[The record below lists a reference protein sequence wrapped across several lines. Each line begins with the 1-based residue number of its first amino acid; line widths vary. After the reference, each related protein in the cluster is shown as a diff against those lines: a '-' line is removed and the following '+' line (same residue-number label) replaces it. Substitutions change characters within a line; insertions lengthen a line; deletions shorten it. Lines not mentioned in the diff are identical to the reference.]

1 MADTQIKTTPWR
13 EIRHKRIKPKDE
25 PRINR
30 ERQSVELALEL
41 AQLRRRRKT
50 TQADLASKLA
60 VSQSSI
66 SQLEHGQDVH
76 LSTLASY
83 VHGLGGK
90 LELTAVFA
98 DETLP
103 IGAVD
108 AVKPRRAARKAKTKT
123 LR

>member
-13 EIRHKRIKPKDE
+13 EIRGKRIKSKDE
-25 PRINR
+25 PRIAR
-30 ERQSVELALEL
+30 ERQRIELALEL

-66 SQLEHGQDVH
+66 SQLERGQDVH

-90 LELTAVFA
+90 LELTAVFP
-98 DETLP
+98 DERLP
-103 IGAVD
+103 VRA
-108 AVKPRRAARKAKTKT
+108 AEPKKQRRARA
-123 LR
+123 